1 MENWS
6 FFSSFFFYVNFNS
19 RKFHPRRK
27 VIFPTYFLL
36 HIGSNLNATKDFPSW
51 KVRSAK
57 REISH
62 RCSEVIRR
70 SFLLRSSFSAVG
82 SHPRWEE
89 VDLIPGDKFSS
100 RSAGNALPDF
110 DSVQCSSSTFDRND
124 HPSNFSNQTQNKI
137 NLYIPPKKKEKIEL
151 RKINISP
158 NEREHL
164 LTPL

>member
-1 MENWS
+1 MKNSDGRYLLARVFILYRNTYDRDSPRYLAE
-6 FFSSFFFYVNFNS
+6 FLFFFFLLRFLILIRGNFML
-19 RKFHPRRK
+19 RK
-27 VIFPTYFLL
+27 VIFSTYFLLL

-57 REISH
+57 REWEISH

-110 DSVQCSSSTFDRND
+110 DSVQCSSSTFE
-124 HPSNFSNQTQNKI
+124 TT
-137 NLYIPPKKKEKIEL
+137 IPPTFPTKLGI
-151 RKINISP
+151 R
-158 NEREHL
+158 
-164 LTPL
+164 